1 MKPRTISI
9 GMLSWLLCVAAV
21 NAQSAP
27 CRDAAEE
34 SHHHVVLE
42 RARMRVLLLE
52 LPRIASTEPYCY
64 ASPYVY
70 IVLGEGRSSTTGE
83 GKGTFSHDWNGSESR
98 LVSDPQKQ
106 VVRNESGTTFREV
119 IIELRRGLEYRS
131 LEDAYDT
138 DVFPGGLGSVKPT
151 WTVSFQRGGVQFTN
165 TQLAAGDTLK
175 LSGTP
180 KLLIALNDLDLQQR
194 SRGTSEPVSL
204 SAQEIGNLNG
214 SGDLVNSGRTAA
226 RFILIY

>member
-1 MKPRTISI
+1 MKLRTIGI

-21 NAQSAP
+21 NAQLAP

-34 SHHHVVLE
+34 SHHRVVLE

-98 LVSDPQKQ
+98 LVNNPQKQ

-194 SRGTSEPVSL
+194 SRGAFEPVSL
-204 SAQEIGNLNG
+204 SAQEVGNLNG